1 MTMRWVCTVFMLIA
15 PLAQAFVGSIIQMMM
30 ARIAVSAKAM
40 ASEAIYRKA
49 LRLTSTAKGSTST
62 GQLVNIMSTDTYT
75 LLQFIQLTNLFVMIP
90 VMLVICVIYCIQQ
103 LGALTW
109 IAVGIY
115 ILMIIIQ
122 SACVTAA
129 QPVRMRV
136 LEKTDARVKLMNEVL
151 TGIRVIKYYCWEKP
165 FKGKVH
171 DIRQTEL
178 NLHKKMTWL
187 MNFGIDALM
196 TIVPNIVPLVCF
208 SLYPSVMGKPLTSSV
223 AFTSFTLFNMLQVP
237 FAMLPMIAF
246 MFVQFKSSCLPPAH
260 A

>member
-1 MTMRWVCTVFMLIA
+1 MLIA
-15 PLAQAFVGSIIQMMM
+15 PLVMALVASIIQMMM

-40 ASEAIYRKA
+40 ASEAVYRKA
-49 LRLTSTAKGSTST
+49 LKLTSTAKGSTST
-62 GQLVNIMSTDTYT
+62 GQLVNIMSTDTNV

-90 VMLVICVIYCIQQ
+90 VMLAMCIIYCTQQ

-109 IAVGIY
+109 VAIGIY
-115 ILMIIIQ
+115 FLMIIIQ
-122 SACVTAA
+122 VICVSAA
-129 QPVRMRV
+129 QPVRMKV

-171 DIRQTEL
+171 DIRQVEL
-178 NLHKKMTWL
+178 RLHKKMTWL
-187 MNFGIDALM
+187 MNFGIDCLM

-223 AFTSFTLFNMLQVP
+223 AFTSLSLFIILRMP
-237 FAMLPMIAF
+237 FAMMP
-246 MFVQFKSSCLPPAH
+246 FVMMLLVEFK
-260 A
+260 